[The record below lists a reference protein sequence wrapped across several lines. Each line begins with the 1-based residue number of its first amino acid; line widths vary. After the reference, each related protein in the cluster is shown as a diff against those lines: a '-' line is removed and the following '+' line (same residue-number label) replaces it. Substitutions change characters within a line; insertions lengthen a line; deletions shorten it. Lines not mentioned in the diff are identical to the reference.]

1 MSKSTRSSSQLL
13 PQIFQTE
20 KNKRFINSTLDQLIE
35 PSVLDQLN
43 GFIGQK
49 YRQSYNTTEQYL
61 SESTEQRQS
70 YQLEPTVTY
79 KSDGNTID
87 FASQYIDAVNEI
99 ESQGGS
105 NAKHDRL
112 WEQESY
118 AYAPPIDPDKF
129 VNYRQYYWIS
139 EGLTP
144 ISLLLSSGTKTTI
157 GVTNNSF
164 GAYVFSNKNGQNNPD
179 IIVYKGSTYEFEVDA
194 PGHPFYIK
202 TQYATGTDYQFSN
215 DHVSN
220 NGATSGTVTLKVPAS
235 DSSTNAETVLF
246 YQCGNHTAMRGRIII
261 KDLDDVLFDPAE
273 NIIGCKKFTD
283 ASGLELTDTINVQ
296 ITSSSVAN
304 YQDKKYFISG
314 VGESITFTDI
324 SQHEVV
330 EAYGVEK
337 GEVWDRDGTEGFD
350 TVGFDNST
358 AQSSSPDY
366 WTIDRSSADL
376 NAWSR
381 ANRWVHT
388 QAIQKTESKL
398 NVTIGLPEN
407 ARAKRPIIEFVPNLE
422 LFSHGTT
429 GRLIDIIDSSN
440 TDAFSNVSGA
450 GAYVADGSQ
459 LRQNDLICFTADPNT
474 VNKIYRVD
482 FVSVFGLADDSSSVA
497 QVIRL
502 VEHETFTDAQSVTVV
517 SRRGDNKGQPY
528 HIENGAWKKSQQKT
542 KLNQKP
548 LFNVYDT
555 DGNSLGDA
563 DVYLSS
569 SFIGSTLFEIATDD
583 TQGTPDTVYGTN
595 VIYERLGLINDL
607 RANDTFNS
615 GTFDYVTEGAIVTKN
630 LRQYFYRI
638 FNSTLNNYEY
648 TNNWKK
654 FIVKNSQKI
663 IRVYESD
670 QDQQYFEIDQ
680 YLNPT
685 ALSDLTVQVL
695 LNGATT
701 NDYQLTPIN
710 DHYYVQTTSIIASG
724 NVITIKA
731 HSLTGT
737 PSGNGFF
744 EVPLGLQRNSQNK
757 NIKKL
762 TLGDMVKH
770 YNLAVN
776 EHPNFVGTAIGGN
789 NSRDL
794 DNVFAYG
801 SLIMQHSG
809 NDSLSHILVKDK
821 SINLIGA
828 MRHSSREYEKFKQS
842 LVDRVRQVSL
852 DGTIA
857 QNFDELIKLIN
868 KNKNSTMPF
877 YDTDMLAYGD
887 DQVTLSYTVTDPAIV
902 NYPISASHNLTTLG
916 NKSVYVYLNDV
927 QLTHLADYQFT
938 DTADSAA
945 QNGVE
950 VMTALATN
958 DVIKIVEY
966 TSSDGCFIP
975 ATPTKLGLA
984 SAWRPE
990 KFTDDT
996 YQPTDSSSEVT
1007 GVDVIRGHDGSITVA
1022 YGDFRD
1028 DIILEFEKRIY
1039 NNIKIKFDEEIIN
1052 LDYGFFRDNEYSSQ
1066 EILNLLSRDF
1076 YNWTGTNGVDYTTN
1090 TTYSA
1095 SNDFTWNY
1103 SNYKNKIDQ
1112 TSLPGYWRAIYRQ
1125 WFDTDAPHKRPWESL
1140 GFTIKP
1146 DYWDTRYGTAPYTRG
1161 NLVLWNDIANGFIA
1175 EGNRKGFYPR
1185 YAKGS
1190 NFLNVLPVTESGEL
1204 ASPGNAG
1211 IINNNTSI
1219 PSALKQN
1226 WQYGDGGPPET
1237 AWRKSSSYRFA
1248 EQIAKFLAKPS
1259 RYAGLFFDRS
1269 RINKNIIGQYVY
1281 NSLHRQQ
1288 VTDYVLP
1295 TGAFFTAGYINT
1307 VSDYLKSLGY
1317 TASTYLADRLDNI
1330 SIQLSYKL
1338 GGFTNKDNMQVAV
1351 GSVSPQSTS
1360 RGVFLPQQDF
1370 SILLYKSAPLVN
1382 ANYSGVII
1390 QKTDTG
1396 YKVSGYANFNRTF
1409 TYRKPRQFNDSIL
1422 IRVGAVTDSFVE
1434 WQGGGFYSKG
1444 TIAKNQGVFYRA
1456 KNAVSSSESF
1466 NTDDWAEIGNTLPL
1480 KGGVS
1485 VKKYKNYNPVTTTIP
1500 YGYEFKDVQEV
1511 ADFLFGY
1518 DQYLQE
1524 IGFVFDEYINE
1535 LNQPANWELSAKEF
1549 LFWTT
1554 QNWNIGS
1561 VISLS
1566 PAASTLKFQK
1576 ENTIGDDLTDSD
1588 HFYSVLQQDG
1598 LPINPNN
1605 FATKRQDGIFQL
1617 ITNPAEDGIYNADIR
1632 AVQKEHLLLLENVS
1646 QFNDVIFDDIIGNR
1660 QDRVKL
1666 VGFRTAN
1673 WNGDLYAPGYILDQ
1687 GKVADWTPYT
1697 DLRIGTNI
1705 THQGKYY
1712 VVTTNHTTTDNFE
1725 SRYFTQRASAPVGA
1739 MLPNWDSK
1747 AEAFK
1752 DFYSLDS
1759 DNFDA
1764 EQQRYAQ
1771 HLIGYEPRTYFQ
1783 DLGLNELTQ
1792 FKFYQGMLKEK
1803 GTIGPIEKFKSQPQS
1818 GQTSA
1823 YNIFEEYAFRVGE
1836 YGGHRTDQA
1845 FAFVISEKQH
1855 DHNRMIYQITE
1866 GANAD
1871 TDTIL
1876 NVNKNTDLFL
1886 KPYAFSGDVFG
1897 TIDYTATQNSAEN
1910 IFKYNMAGYVLP
1922 SQVDFTVYNESD
1934 LLALD
1939 VTAFAEG
1946 TTVWIANTNANDWDV
1961 KRFSSSNLSTIIY
1974 KQFDDVLQITTD
1986 GPHGLFTDDY
1996 VVITNT
2002 NETINGVYKVNLD
2015 DSTDDQKTFS
2025 VDFAGDFDSTN
2036 TIGTIGV
2043 LKTIRINTMD
2053 DLDSIIPDKG
2063 FVIGD
2068 YVYVDNNY
2076 TLSQPNNGLWQVLQK
2091 STDTSYTNSTVSFDT
2106 EYESD
2111 AEIGTSVVVDVD
2123 NLVLATGA
2131 SGVNKVFIYIRNQ
2144 VAEDFYLRNEIE
2156 LDIANPLG
2164 GDKFGQSLA
2173 STKTGNRLFAG
2184 SPETND
2190 IVRLTLDTTD
2200 VQLTRAVTITG
2211 GTSGATG
2218 KILEVD
2224 HNDNVYWVKVTSV
2237 ANFENEPVSVGDS
2250 SSVVSI
2256 TAVLGTDNTK
2266 TGAVHWINQDVN
2278 TSFSIKQSIVAPDV
2292 NAGGEFGA
2300 SVAVSGDGT
2309 YLAVG
2314 APGGPNDSSAE
2325 GRGTVY
2331 IYKYAKDGS
2340 STRYDIH
2347 QTLVPTN
2354 SQLGARFGTDV
2365 KFAED
2370 GSALIVTSAQYDND
2384 STTTDNG
2391 RATVY
2396 RFKNDAYYEHE
2407 TLVPQTFDAIEFGT
2421 SVAIDSDGSDVVI
2434 GAPLYTD
2441 TVSTQGGVF
2450 HYSLKTSTL
2459 QGDGSTTAFESGFAI
2474 NMSDAVGVFVDDEN
2488 IAFTN
2493 DGSSTPYYILDGSST
2508 GITFSTAP
2516 ASGSQ
2521 ITISQYQLVETLVSR
2536 APSVNQGFGN
2546 TVSIDDNTLIV
2557 QSKQGDSKRLTTFD
2571 SISTDG
2577 STVLL
2582 ETTFDNNA
2590 TKFNDISYDSGQVSV
2605 FVKLNTE
2612 FQFVQN
2618 LTSPVALK
2626 SGANFGSSIAI
2637 SNLSVYVGAKNND
2650 TTFNNLFAGLQS
2662 FSNSGQLLTFN
2673 KPTTGLGWNNV
2684 IEQPNLVDTQKL
2696 KSAFTYNI
2704 ATGTVVN
2711 FLSIIDPAK
2720 GKLFP
2725 QVQEH
2730 IKYQVPFDPADYALW
2745 DEDHV
2750 GEIWLDVSTF
2760 KYMWY
2765 EQGSLDERLIN
2776 WGKLHPDSNVEARQ
2790 WVASSLTPTQYNALT
2805 GTNQGDSQGITGTA
2819 NSKFVTKRVFDDNRS
2834 IFVNRYF
2841 YWVTN
2846 STTVATGD
2854 SVSASQIASSIADPA
2869 TFTNNFIAMVSN
2881 ESILLNLDR
2890 TQLEENKIGLHFE
2903 NTTDSDQLQKHTE
2916 YALVSKN
2923 DPNSAIPQQL
2933 VDKFFDSLVGFNT
2946 NGKPVPDM
2954 TQPEGLRY
2962 GSLDRPRQSWYKDK
2976 LNALKVIV
2984 KFINS
2989 KLLLKAYA
2997 VEKNLTKFLE
3007 FTPLPSAV
3015 LGEFDRSVDT
3025 EIDLTY
3031 IDTDLLDV
3039 GYKVLVF
3046 TDSDTVDGWAVY
3058 TWNGETWIRSS
3069 QQTYD
3074 TTNYWSYSDW
3084 HATGYDKNTVADYV
3098 VADERT
3104 RLNSTYNKGDIVKV
3118 RKSYG
3123 GESRF
3128 YVKTSASFN
3137 TIIIEN
3143 GTLQLSTRLYDYANN
3158 AVGFGATAY
3167 ASGLYDAEAIT
3178 ELRNILEGVK
3188 SWSVDEDANL
3198 FNEIFFLGVRIAQVE
3213 QKDIDWTFKTSF
3225 VKLLNTYSDLEQLR
3239 EFQIDASASVSEFF
3253 REVLPFKTTV
3263 REDVTSYK
3271 NQDIMQGDI
3280 TDFDNKS
3287 YYDKTIGQYI
3297 TPALSIDDST
3307 YFDVYDTNPWKQYS
3321 DNFKYNIGAIEVG
3334 NGGEGYTEAP
3344 RITISGGG
3352 GSGATAKAIIGD
3364 AKVTK
3369 ITVTNKGSGYTST
3382 PTITVTGGGG
3392 SAVTKTATVFAVLEN
3407 TKVRNIDTTVKFD
3420 RINTLKTITN
3430 TVILNWTANTSYTAG
3445 QNVRY
3450 LNEIYRVTNDFT
3462 SNSTFI
3468 SNVTLNDSSS
3478 VVSTAPLVRWT
3489 ATDRIHAYY
3498 RPTTGMAGLIGD
3510 GSTTINTYAQLMTGI
3525 EYLGVKVQS
3534 NAFQSA
3540 SGYDEISFDNN
3551 QYDVQTATDDA
3562 TVGNLDQIL
3571 DSRTFTTQLGQRAED
3586 INVVGDAF
3594 ISEYSAHAPE
3604 EVIPGGVYDT
3614 MDLKVFTRQTDGTS
3628 LIVKRAYFGDGS
3640 TTVFDTPDLGTSDGL
3655 RVFVN
3660 NIFKNKDVDYTVNF
3674 KTKEITFTTAP
3685 AVDAVIGLQAIQ
3697 VATENLI
3704 GKFTFEGGDSVST
3717 FNIPVTFD
3725 LITQTY
3731 VLVNGEKQT
3740 ASISVNSDGGTDVTI
3755 QDAPDNAHIE
3765 IFVFDLATSTK
3776 AFSEVVTTEYA
3787 DIPGFINNAE
3797 IEIQIDPANLVLG
3810 PHHHKVIVEG
3820 VASGTGTNRYRLDP
3834 PQVSYFVG
3842 DGSTLSFDIPNFPEP
3857 SADATI
3863 ATVEVWKNGIILQA
3877 GQDFFLSTTLA
3888 GFRAITLDGPLT
3900 ADDTLAVVYKRNHDY
3915 ELDAQGVLKIQP
3927 GAFGD
3932 SSIDNSRIFVTTF
3945 ANSDQQQIRTQVLAK
3960 TAGLNTVSGAVL
3972 PEIDRGDLGVSVV
3985 NNIDDRGDLT
3995 TASASLNFGTL
4006 GASVTGT
4013 NDAGAITGNIFSTT
4027 AVNNVTVTQDFGD
4040 LGIQTASPEDFGFL
4054 GAAVLLPDI
4063 QTTRFQL
4070 ATVPSNPDFTMV
4082 SINKQ
4087 YVQSNFDY
4095 RLNGSILEFANRNFQ
4110 DSDIITVTYFGGAPV
4125 NPSIGYRVFKD
4136 IINRYHYK
4144 RVAEKH
4150 STKLTTA
4157 ITKDS
4162 VEITV
4167 NDATVL
4173 GNPSP
4178 TTNTPGVVFI
4188 GTERIA
4194 FFEKDGNTLKRLY
4207 RGTLGTAVQSHA
4219 TGLPVVD
4226 ASAIQNIP
4234 YEDTT
4239 TTTKFTGDGSTLVF
4253 ALDYVPSS
4261 ANELTVFVGGETV
4274 SGYTVGSD
4282 SSTALTLSSAPA
4294 SGVEIR
4300 VIRKVGSVWYD
4311 QGTSTAS
4318 NGLGLQSAT
4327 GVQVEFL
4334 QKGSSSLNLI
4344 VN

>member
-43 GFIGQK
+43 GFVGQK
-49 YRQSYNTTEQYL
+49 YRQSYRTSEQYL
-61 SESTEQRQS
+61 SESTDQRQS

-79 KSDGNTID
+79 KSDGTSID

-118 AYAPPIDPDKF
+118 SYAPPVDPDKF
-129 VNYRQYYWIS
+129 VNYRQYYWIG
-139 EGLTP
+139 EGLSP

-157 GVTNNSF
+157 GVSNNSF

-202 TQYATGTDYQFSN
+202 TQYATGTDYQFS
-215 DHVSN
+215 DDYVTN
-220 NGATSGTVTLKVPAS
+220 NGTTSGTVTLKVPAS

-261 KDLDDVLFDPAE
+261 KDLNDVLFDPAE

-283 ASGLELTDTINVQ
+283 ASGLEFTDTINVQ
-296 ITSSSVAN
+296 ITSGSVTDYEN
-304 YQDKKYFISG
+304 KKYFISG
-314 VGESITFTDI
+314 VGDSITFTDI

-330 EAYGVEK
+330 EPYGVEK

-358 AQSSSPDY
+358 AQSTSPDY
-366 WTIDRSSADL
+366 WTIDKSSADL

-381 ANRWVHT
+381 ANRWVHKD
-388 QAIQKTESKL
+388 AIQLTESKL
-398 NVTIGLPEN
+398 NVTIGLAEN
-407 ARAKRPIIEFVPNLE
+407 ARAKRPIVEFVPNLE
-422 LFSHGTT
+422 LFNHGST

-450 GAYVADGSQ
+450 QAYVADGSP
-459 LRQNDLICFTADPNT
+459 LRQNDLICFTTDPNT

-482 FVSVFGLADDSSSVA
+482 FVSVFGVADDSSSVA

-502 VEHETFTDAQSVTVV
+502 VEHETFTDAQSVSVV
-517 SRRGDNKGQPY
+517 SRRGTTKGQPY
-528 HIENGAWKKSQQKT
+528 HVDNGAWKKSQQKT
-542 KLNQKP
+542 TLNQKP
-548 LFNVYDT
+548 LFDVYDT
-555 DGNSLGDA
+555 DENSLGNT

-569 SFIGSTLFEIATDD
+569 TFLGSTLFEIATDD

-607 RANDTFNS
+607 RVNDTFHS
-615 GTFDYVTEGAIVTKN
+615 GTFDFVTEGSIVTKN

-638 FNSTLNNYEY
+638 FNSTLNNHSY

-663 IRVYESD
+663 IKVYESD

-695 LNGATT
+695 LNGTTT
-701 NDYQLTPIN
+701 NDYQLTTIN
-710 DHYYVQTTSIIASG
+710 DHYYVQTTAIIASG

-731 HSLTGT
+731 HSLTGI

-757 NIKKL
+757 NIEKL

-770 YNLAVN
+770 YSLAVN
-776 EHPNFVGTAIGGN
+776 EHPNFVGTAIGEN
-789 NSRDL
+789 NSRDI
-794 DNVFAYG
+794 DNIFAYG

-809 NDSLSHILVKDK
+809 NDALAHILVKDR
-821 SINLIGA
+821 SINLVGA

-842 LVDRVRQVSL
+842 LVDRVRQISL

-857 QNFDELIKLIN
+857 QNLDEIIKLIN
-868 KNKNSTMPF
+868 KNKNSTMSF

-887 DQVTLSYTVTDPAIV
+887 DKVTLSYTVTDPAIV
-902 NYPISASHNLTTLG
+902 NYPISVSYNLSTLS
-916 NKSVYVYLNDV
+916 NKAVYVYVNDV

-938 DTADSAA
+938 DTTDSAA
-945 QNGVE
+945 QNGIE
-950 VMTALATN
+950 VNTPLAVN

-966 TSSDGCFIP
+966 ASSDGSFIP

-984 SAWRPE
+984 PAWRPE

-996 YQPTDSSSEVT
+996 YQPSDSSSEVT

-1028 DIILEFEKRIY
+1028 DLILEFEKRIY

-1052 LDYGFFRDNEYSSQ
+1052 LDYGFFRDNEYSNQ

-1076 YNWTGTNGVDYTTN
+1076 YSWTGTNSVDYTTN
-1090 TTYSA
+1090 LTYSA

-1103 SNYKNKIDQ
+1103 TDYKNKIDQ

-1146 DYWDTRYGTAPYTRG
+1146 DYWDTRYGSAPYTRG
-1161 NLVLWNDIANGFIA
+1161 NLLLWNDIANGFIA
-1175 EGNRKGFYPR
+1175 EGERKGYYPR
-1185 YAKGS
+1185 YAKGAG
-1190 NFLNVLPVTESGEL
+1190 FLNVLPVTESGEL

-1211 IINNNTSI
+1211 IINNNTI
-1219 PSALKQN
+1219 RPSALKQN

-1269 RINKNIIGQYVY
+1269 RVNKNFIGQYVY
-1281 NSLHRQQ
+1281 DSLYRQP
-1288 VTDYVLP
+1288 VTNYVLP
-1295 TGAFFTAGYINT
+1295 TDSNFTAGYINT

-1317 TASTYLADRLDNI
+1317 TASSYLADRLNNI
-1330 SIQLSYKL
+1330 SVQLSYKL

-1370 SILLYKSAPLVN
+1370 TILLYKSAPLVN
-1382 ANYSGVII
+1382 ANYSGVIA

-1396 YKVSGYANFNRTF
+1396 FKISGYANFNRTF
-1409 TYRKPRQFNDSIL
+1409 TYYKPRQFNDSNF
-1422 IRVGAVTDSFVE
+1422 IRVGATTESFTD
-1434 WQGGGFYSKG
+1434 WQGGGFYAKG
-1444 TIAKNQGVFYRA
+1444 AIVRNSGTFYRA
-1456 KNAVSSSESF
+1456 TSAVSSSTAF
-1466 NTDDWAEIGNTLPL
+1466 NAENWKEIGSTLPL
-1480 KGGVS
+1480 QGGVS
-1485 VKKYKNYNPVTTTIP
+1485 VKKYKNYDPNTTTIP
-1500 YGYEFKDVQEV
+1500 YGFEFKNIQEV
-1511 ADFLFGY
+1511 TDFLFGY
-1518 DQYLQE
+1518 DRYLQE
-1524 IGFVFDEYINE
+1524 LGFVFDEYISE
-1535 LNQPANWELSAKEF
+1535 LNQPANWELSVKEF

-1554 QNWNIGS
+1554 QNWNVSS
-1561 VISLS
+1561 VITLS
-1566 PAASTLKFQK
+1566 PAASSLKFQK

-1588 HFYSVLQQDG
+1588 NFYSVLQQDG

-1605 FATKRQDGIFQL
+1605 FATKRQDGVFQI

-1646 QFNDVIFDDIIGNR
+1646 QFNDVIFDDTIGNR
-1660 QDRVKL
+1660 QDRVRL

-1687 GKVADWTPYT
+1687 GKVKDWTPYT
-1697 DLRIGTNI
+1697 DYRIGENVI
-1705 THQGKYY
+1705 HQGKNY
-1712 VVTTNHTTTDNFE
+1712 VVTTNHTSNENFE
-1725 SRYFTQRASAPVGA
+1725 SRFFTTRSNAPAGS

-1803 GTIGPIEKFKSQPQS
+1803 GTTGPIEKFKSQPQS

-1823 YNIFEEYAFRVGE
+1823 YNIFEEYAFRIGE

-1845 FAFVISEKQH
+1845 FAFTLKERQH
-1855 DHNRMIYQITE
+1855 LQDRVIYQITE
-1866 GANAD
+1866 GAKEN

-1886 KPYAFSGDVFG
+1886 KPYAFSGDVFD
-1897 TIDYTATQNSAEN
+1897 TIDYTASQNATQN

-1922 SQVDFTVYNESD
+1922 SQVDLTVYNESD
-1934 LLALD
+1934 LLDLD
-1939 VTAFAEG
+1939 VTTIAEG
-1946 TTVWIANTNANDWDV
+1946 TTVWVANTTTNDWDV
-1961 KRFSSSNLSTIIY
+1961 KRFNSLNSNTLIY
-1974 KQFDDVLQITTD
+1974 KQFDDILQITTD
-1986 GPHGLFTDDY
+1986 RPHALSTNDY

-2002 NETINGVYKVNLD
+2002 GETINGVYKVNLD
-2015 DSTDDQKTFS
+2015 DSTDDERTFS
-2025 VDFAGDFDSTN
+2025 VDFKGDFDSTN

-2053 DLDSIIPDKG
+2053 DLDSVIPDKG
-2063 FVIGD
+2063 FAIGD

-2076 TLSQPNNGLWQVLQK
+2076 TLSPPNAGLWQVFQK
-2091 STDTSYTNSTVSFDT
+2091 TANTSYANSTISFDT
-2106 EYESD
+2106 EFESD
-2111 AEIGTSVVVDVD
+2111 AEIGTSVVVDSD
-2123 NLVLATGA
+2123 NLVLGTGA
-2131 SGVNKVFIYIRNQ
+2131 AGANKVFVYIRNQ
-2144 VAEDFYLRNEIE
+2144 ISEDFYLRNEIE
-2156 LDIANPLG
+2156 LDVANPLG
-2164 GDKFGQSLA
+2164 GDKFGESLA
-2173 STKTGNRLFAG
+2173 ITKTGNRLFAG
-2184 SPETND
+2184 SPETGD
-2190 IVRLTLDTTD
+2190 IVKLTLSTTD
-2200 VQLTRAVTITG
+2200 RELNRSNTITG
-2211 GTSGATG
+2211 GTSAATG
-2218 KILEVD
+2218 KILDVD
-2224 HNDNVYWVKVTSV
+2224 YNNDVYYVKVTSV
-2237 ANFENEPVSVGDS
+2237 ANFQNEPVSVGDS
-2250 SSVVSI
+2250 SSVVTI
-2256 TAVLGTDNTK
+2256 TSVLGTDNVK
-2266 TGAVHWINQDVN
+2266 TGAVHWIDQDVN

-2292 NAGGEFGA
+2292 NAGGEFGK

-2314 APGGPNDSSAE
+2314 APGGPNDSSAG
-2325 GRGTVY
+2325 GRGTVF

-2347 QTLVPTN
+2347 QTLVPTT
-2354 SQLGARFGTDV
+2354 SQLGARFGTGV

-2407 TLVPQTFDAIEFGT
+2407 TLVPQTDDPIEFGT

-2434 GAPLYTD
+2434 GAPLYTGA
-2441 TVSTQGGVF
+2441 VSTQGGVF

-2459 QGDGSTTAFESGFAI
+2459 QGDGSTTAFESSFVI
-2474 NMSDAVGVFVDDEN
+2474 NMSDAVGVFVDNEN
-2488 IAFTN
+2488 IPFGN
-2493 DGSSTPYYILDGSST
+2493 DGSTTSYYTLDGSST

-2516 ASGSQ
+2516 AMGSQ
-2521 ITISQYQLVETLVSR
+2521 ITISQYQFVETLVQR
-2536 APSVNQGFGN
+2536 VPSVNQGFGN
-2546 TVSIDDNTLIV
+2546 AVNIDNDTLIV
-2557 QSKQGDSKRLTTFD
+2557 QSKQGDNKLYTTFD
-2571 SISTDG
+2571 SVATDG
-2577 STVLL
+2577 STVLP
-2582 ETTFDNNA
+2582 ETTFDGNT
-2590 TKFNDISYDSGQVSV
+2590 TKFNDITVDTGQVSV
-2605 FVKLNTE
+2605 FTKLNTE

-2618 LTSPVALK
+2618 LSTPVTLK
-2626 SGANFGSSIAI
+2626 SGANFGSGMAI
-2637 SNLSVYVGAKNND
+2637 SNLSLYIGAKNND
-2650 TTFNNLFAGLQS
+2650 TTFNNEFAGTQS
-2662 FSNSGQLLTFN
+2662 FSNSGQILIFN
-2673 KPTTGLGWNNV
+2673 KPTSGLGWNNV

-2704 ATGTVVN
+2704 GSGTVVN

-2725 QVQEH
+2725 QVQES
-2730 IKYQVPFDPADYALW
+2730 IKYQVPFDPADYQLW

-2760 KYMWY
+2760 KYTWY

-2776 WGKLHPDSNVEARQ
+2776 WGKVHPNSNVEVKQ
-2790 WVASSLTPTQYNALT
+2790 WIASDLTPVEYNAIT

-2819 NSKFVTKRVFDDNRS
+2819 NIKFVTKRVFDNNKS

-2841 YWVTN
+2841 YWVIN
-2846 STTVATGD
+2846 STTVANNNV
-2854 SVSASQIASSIADPA
+2854 VSASQIALSIQDPT
-2869 TFTNNFIAMVSN
+2869 TFTDNFVAMISN

-2890 TQLEENKIGLHFE
+2890 SQLEEDKIGLHFE
-2903 NTTDSDQLQKHTE
+2903 NTTDNEQLQKHTE

-2933 VDKFFDSLVGFNT
+2933 VDKFFDSLIGFDA
-2946 NGKPVPDM
+2946 NGRSVPDM

-2962 GSLDRPRQSWYKDK
+2962 GSLNRPRQSWYKDK
-2976 LNALKVIV
+2976 LNALKTIV
-2984 KFINS
+2984 KFINI

-2997 VEKNLTKFLE
+2997 VEKDLAKFLE
-3007 FTPLPSAV
+3007 VTPLPSAV
-3015 LGEFDRSVDT
+3015 LGEYDVSVDT

-3031 IDTDLLDV
+3031 IDTDLIDV
-3039 GYKVLVF
+3039 GYKVLVIN
-3046 TDSDTVDGWAVY
+3046 DSDTANGWAVY
-3058 TWNGETWIRSS
+3058 TWDGTTYSRSS

-3074 TTNYWSYSDW
+3074 TRNYWSYTDW
-3084 HATGYDKNTVADYV
+3084 YATGYDNNTVADYV

-3104 RLNSTYNKGDIVKV
+3104 RLNSTYTKGDIIKV
-3118 RKSYG
+3118 RKSYA
-3123 GESRF
+3123 GEFRF
-3128 YVKTSASFN
+3128 YVKTSGSFD

-3143 GTLQLSTRLYDYANN
+3143 GTLQLSTKIYDYANN
-3158 AVGFGATAY
+3158 AVGYGATAY
-3167 ASGLYDAEAIT
+3167 ASDLYDAEAIT
-3178 ELRNILEGVK
+3178 ELRNILGGIK
-3188 SWSVDEDANL
+3188 SLSVDADASL

-3225 VKLLNTYSDLEQLR
+3225 VKLINTYSDLEQLR
-3239 EFQIDASASVSEFF
+3239 EFQIDTSASVSEFF

-3263 REDVTSYK
+3263 REDVTLYK
-3271 NQDIMQGDI
+3271 NRDVMQGDI

-3287 YYDKTIGQYI
+3287 YYDKTTGRYI

-3307 YFDVYDTNPWKQYS
+3307 FFDVYDTNPWKQYS
-3321 DNFKYNIGAIEVG
+3321 DNFKYVVGSIEVG
-3334 NGGEGYTEAP
+3334 NGGEGYVEAP

-3369 ITVTNKGSGYTST
+3369 ILVTNKGSGYTST

-3392 SAVTKTATVFAVLEN
+3392 STVTKIATVFAVLEN
-3407 TKVRNIDTTVKFD
+3407 NKIRNIDTTVKFD

-3430 TVILNWTANTSYTAG
+3430 TAIVNWTAYTSYTAG
-3445 QNVRY
+3445 QNIRY
-3450 LNEIYRVTNDFT
+3450 LNEIYRVTDNFT
-3462 SNSTFI
+3462 SASSFTD
-3468 SNVTLNDSSS
+3468 NVTLSDSSS
-3478 VVSTAPLVRWT
+3478 VIGTAPLQTWT
-3489 ATDRIHAYY
+3489 ATDRIHAFYN
-3498 RPTTGMAGLIGD
+3498 PTAGMAGLIGD

-3525 EYLGVKVQS
+3525 EYLGVKVQA

-3540 SGYDEISFDNN
+3540 SGYDEIGFDDN
-3551 QYDVQTATDDA
+3551 QYDIQTTTDDA
-3562 TVGNLDQIL
+3562 TVANLDQIL
-3571 DSRTFTTQLGQRAED
+3571 DSKTFTTQLGQRAED
-3586 INVVGDAF
+3586 INIVGDAF

-3604 EVIPGGVYDT
+3604 EVVPGGVYDT
-3614 MDLKVFTRQTDGTS
+3614 MDLKVFTKQTDGTS

-3685 AVDAVIGLQAIQ
+3685 AVGAVIGLQAIQ

-3717 FNIPVTFD
+3717 FNIPVTFA

-3797 IEIQIDPANLVLG
+3797 IEIQIDPTNLVLG

-3834 PQVSYFVG
+3834 PQVAYFAG
-3842 DGSTLSFDIPNFPEP
+3842 DGSTISFDIPNFPEP
-3857 SADATI
+3857 SSDATI

-3877 GQDFFLSTTLA
+3877 GQDFFISTTLA

-3960 TAGLNTVSGAVL
+3960 TAGLNTVSDTAL
-3972 PEIDRGDLGVSVV
+3972 PEIDRGDLGISVSL
-3985 NNIDDRGDLT
+3985 NIDDRGDLT

-4006 GASVTGT
+4006 GSSVTGT
-4013 NDAGAITGNIFSTT
+4013 NDAGAITDDIISTT
-4027 AVNNVTVTQDFGD
+4027 AVNNITVTQDFGD
-4040 LGIQTASPEDFGFL
+4040 LGAQTGKNEDFGFL
-4054 GAAVLLPDI
+4054 GAAALLPDI
-4063 QTTRFQL
+4063 QVTRFQL

-4095 RLNGSILEFANRNFQ
+4095 RLNGSILEFPNRNFQ
-4110 DSDIITVTYFGGAPV
+4110 DNDIITVTYFGGAPV

-4136 IINRYHYK
+4136 IVNRYHYK

-4178 TTNTPGVVFI
+4178 STNTPGVIFI

-4194 FFEKDGNTLKRLY
+4194 FFEKVGNTLKRLY

-4219 TGLPVVD
+4219 KDIDVVD
-4226 ASAIQNIP
+4226 ASAVQNIP

-4239 TTTKFTGDGSTLVF
+4239 TTTTFTGDGSTLVF

-4261 ANELTVFVGGETV
+4261 TNELTVFVGGETV
-4274 SGYTVGSD
+4274 GGYTVGSD
-4282 SSTALTLSSAPA
+4282 SSTALTLSSAPS

-4311 QGTSTAS
+4311 QGTVTAS
-4318 NGLGLQSAT
+4318 NGAGLQSAT
-4327 GVQVEFL
+4327 GAQVRFL
-4334 QKGSSSLNLI
+4334 QKGSSALNLI